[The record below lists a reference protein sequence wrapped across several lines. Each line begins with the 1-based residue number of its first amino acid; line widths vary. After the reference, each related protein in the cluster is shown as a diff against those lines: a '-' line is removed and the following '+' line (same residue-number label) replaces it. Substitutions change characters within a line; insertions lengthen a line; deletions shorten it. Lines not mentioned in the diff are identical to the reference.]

1 MPCMIHHHHQILPV
15 PPSSLIFRKA
25 IKKRSHRRPARLL
38 ILFRSDPSY
47 PSVLRSFVLQR
58 TEIGIHRRHQ
68 ECIIIIITSRGRRKS
83 TNYIVIAGTP
93 PTGYKMGSTCVII
106 FPLRNIKKL
115 SKCSKCASEGGQMIS
130 GSNPARSPRDNS
142 ERRRCDDLALWENL
156 PISLSSSGPPSIA
169 LFFLV
174 FVAAGNDG
182 RSNTPA

>member
-1 MPCMIHHHHQILPV
+1 MIHHHQILPV

-47 PSVLRSFVLQR
+47 PSASVLRSFVLQR

-93 PTGYKMGSTCVII
+93 TDYKMRSTCVII
-106 FPLRNIKKL
+106 FPLRNIQKL

-156 PISLSSSGPPSIA
+156 PISLLRSSSSSSLRGMMGE
-169 LFFLV
+169 V
-174 FVAAGNDG
+174 QRGK
-182 RSNTPA
+182 